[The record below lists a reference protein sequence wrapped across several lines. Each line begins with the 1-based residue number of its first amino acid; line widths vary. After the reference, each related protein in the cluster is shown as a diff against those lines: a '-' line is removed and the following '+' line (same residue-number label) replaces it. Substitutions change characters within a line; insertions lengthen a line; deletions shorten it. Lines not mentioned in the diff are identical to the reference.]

1 VPRYVLPDGVLQA
14 SLHDEKVLLNQQ
26 TGLYHLLNP
35 TGVELLRLMG
45 EGHSLDEAADA
56 IADATGMSRA
66 RVGSDA
72 RSFVGEMTR
81 RGLLVE
87 LEAEAT

>member
-1 VPRYVLPDGVLQA
+1 MPRYVLPAGVLRA
-14 SLHDEKVLLNQQ
+14 SLDDEEVLLNQQ

-35 TGVELLRLMG
+35 TGAELLRLMG
-45 EGHSLDEAADA
+45 EGHTLDEAADA
-56 IADATGMSRA
+56 LADATGMSRA
-66 RVGSDA
+66 RVRGDA

-87 LEAEAT
+87 FEAT

>member
-1 VPRYVLPDGVLQA
+1 MPRYVLPDGVLQA

-35 TGVELLRLMG
+35 SGVELLRLMG
-45 EGHSLDEAADA
+45 EGHTLDEAADA
-56 IADATGMSRA
+56 LADATGTSRTRA
-66 RVGSDA
+66 RGDA
-72 RSFVGEMTR
+72 QRFVSEMTR

-87 LEAEAT
+87 FEAT

>member
-45 EGHSLDEAADA
+45 EGHTLDEAADA
-56 IADATGMSRA
+56 IADATGMSKA
-66 RVGSDA
+66 RVRRDA
-72 RSFVGEMTR
+72 RSFVDEMTC

-87 LEAEAT
+87 FEAT